1 MLNSTFPFIVKL
13 DMEKGRVI
21 SGLGLEVKL
30 CFALLVEVLDV
41 SMSLHA
47 LLSDKDGAQYDRK
60 LASHR
65 WPVTDMIWRL
75 SSPAS
80 ESRPTAVLRK
90 LWFVYI
96 CEIPST

>member
-21 SGLGLEVKL
+21 SVLGLEVKL

-41 SMSLHA
+41 S
-47 LLSDKDGAQYDRK
+47 QYVTPCTPLWQRWGPIQ
-60 LASHR
+60 ASHR

-75 SSPAS
+75 SSPAL
-80 ESRPTAVLRK
+80 ESRPTAVLHK
-90 LWFVYI
+90 LKGL
-96 CEIPST
+96 